1 MFTCRIP
8 GQYWFSAT
16 ITKLYNSNEQEMYC
30 FITINDSNWLSMYNN
45 NPSHASY
52 SVSASGGVHLKRGD
66 RIRVGD
72 CNHSNAIYAST
83 DTHFSGMLI
92 NPEY

>member
-1 MFTCRIP
+1 
-8 GQYWFSAT
+8 
-16 ITKLYNSNEQEMYC
+16 
-30 FITINDSNWLSMYNN
+30 MYNN